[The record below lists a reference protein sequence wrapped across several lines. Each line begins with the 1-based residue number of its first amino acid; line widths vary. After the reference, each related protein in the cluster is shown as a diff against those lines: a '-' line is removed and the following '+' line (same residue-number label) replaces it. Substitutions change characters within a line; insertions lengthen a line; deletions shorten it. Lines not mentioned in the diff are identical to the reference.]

1 MENGIEFNKE
11 RIATMQKIS
20 KELVSDPSFAL
31 GTENDDFIKDEMTL
45 KLTGYIYSNMA
56 DVRTLT
62 YYCDRPKFLDWLLRR
77 SKRVQWELKVKDLL
91 LNPPKLKDRTTRI
104 YIADQIENE

>member
-1 MENGIEFNKE
+1 MENGIEFDKE
-11 RIATMQKIS
+11 KVAVMEKIS
-20 KELVSDPSFAL
+20 RELLRDVEFGCGNTDMDVV
-31 GTENDDFIKDEMTL
+31 TNQMTL

-62 YYCDRPKFLDWLLRR
+62 YYCDRPKFFDWLFRR
-77 SKRVQWELKVKDLL
+77 RKSVNWELKVKDLL

-104 YIADQIENE
+104 YLVDKIDE